1 MYDIIIIGSG
11 PAGLSAGIYGAR
23 ANKKVLILEKSFFGG
38 QMTNIFNIENYPGF
52 DKINGFDLALK
63 MRNQVEQLGVK
74 ILNEE
79 VVSVD
84 LLNNVKCVT
93 THSNTYTANA
103 VVIATGAYAKF
114 LDVKNEKEFLGK
126 GLSYCATCDGNFF
139 KDKNV
144 AVVGGGNSSFDDC
157 LYLSNIAK
165 KIYLIHRRDVFT
177 GSSVSFEAI
186 KNLEKIGKVEIL
198 TDSVVTCLSGNQFLE
213 KIDVLNKKQNTNLSL
228 DVSGIFVAIGRK
240 PDTEIFSKQI
250 NLTKDGFIETN
261 ANMETNIENVYA
273 VGDVR
278 NSPLRQIVTA
288 CSDGAVAVM
297 NFVAKNATGGR
308 K

>member
-11 PAGLSAGIYGAR
+11 PAGLSAGLYGAR
-23 ANKKVLILEKSFFGG
+23 ANKKVLILEKSFLGG
-38 QMTNIFNIENYPGF
+38 QIANIFSIENYPGF

-84 LLNNVKCVT
+84 LLNEVKSVT
-93 THSNTYTANA
+93 THSNTYTASA
-103 VVIATGAYAKF
+103 VVIATGAYAKP
-114 LDVKNEKEFLGK
+114 LDVKNEKEFFGK
-126 GLSYCATCDGNFF
+126 GVSYCATCDGNFF
-139 KDKNV
+139 KNKNV
-144 AVVGGGNSSFDDC
+144 AVVGGGNSSLDDC

-177 GSSVSFEAI
+177 GSSLSFEAI
-186 KNLEKIGKVEIL
+186 KNLEKLGKVEIL
-198 TDSVVTCLSGNQFLE
+198 SDSVVTALCGNQFLE
-213 KIDVLNKKQNTNLSL
+213 KIDVLNKKQNKSFSL

-240 PDTEIFSKQI
+240 PDTEIFAKQI
-250 NLTKDGFIETN
+250 KLTNDGFIETDL
-261 ANMETNIENVYA
+261 NMETNIKNVYA

-278 NSPLRQIVTA
+278 NTPLRQIVTA
-288 CSDGAVAVM
+288 CADGAVAVM
-297 NFVAKNATGGR
+297 HFVAKNATGGR